1 MSKYRFIVPL
11 LILLSPCL
19 TIAQNMSDLYK
30 RADNYSDLFSS
41 KYYNGVTN
49 PKSIDNSHYFTYQT
63 NTHKGTEYYLI
74 DADKKTFN
82 SAFNQEKLANA
93 LSVVLNEK
101 VEPYKLPISQVVLNK
116 QLDSLFFRVKS
127 KDYHV
132 DLNNYTVKEKAD
144 NGKDTSY
151 YWGSASKEDSKRKA
165 TSPDGKKDA
174 YISEGNL
181 WVEDKATGKKT
192 KLSNDG
198 SPSEYYSSNIYWSPD
213 SKKIVSFKY
222 RPGGDRKLLL
232 ISSSP
237 KDQLQPKTETWDYA
251 KPGDAVAIRRPVAFL
266 VEENKAIHFNLP
278 EAEMQY
284 NIPDIRWNK
293 GSDSFTFDY
302 NRRGHQQ
309 YIVYNSDLSTSK
321 LRPIVDEKSNTFIYY
336 REVYKYWLEDKNEML
351 WISER
356 DGWRHIYLIDTQTG
370 NVKKQLTKGD
380 WVVKT
385 IVNVDEKKRTLI
397 FKGCGMDE
405 GEDPYFEK
413 YYSLNI
419 DNGKIVC
426 LTPQNANHS
435 VTFTSDYQYML
446 DSYSRVDLAPTV
458 VVRSLQKN
466 GEVVFKPENQPNIDD
481 VKAAGWK
488 APEVFSAKGRDGETN
503 IWGIIIRPT
512 DFDPNKKYPVIE
524 YIYAGPHN
532 SFVPKSFGIEHHGS
546 ALAELGF
553 IVVQIDGMG
562 TANRSKAFHDVC
574 WKNLKDAG
582 FPDRI
587 KWIETAATKYPEMDI
602 EKVGIYG
609 TSAGG
614 QSSTG
619 ALLFYPEFYKVAV
632 SSCGCH
638 DNRIDK
644 MWWNEQWMG
653 YPIGKEY
660 IDCSNVENAHL
671 LEGDLMLI
679 LGEMDNN
686 VDPASTLQVVDKL
699 IEHNKEFEFVM
710 IPGEGH
716 SSGGKYGE
724 RKRRDFFVK
733 HLLNVGTPTWNNK
746 E

>member
-1 MSKYRFIVPL
+1 MSKYRFIVSL
-11 LILLSPCL
+11 LILLSPCIS
-19 TIAQNMSDLYK
+19 IAQNMSDLYK
-30 RADNYSDLFSS
+30 RADNYSELFSS
-41 KYYNGVTN
+41 KYYNGVAN
-49 PKSIDNSHYFTYQT
+49 AKSIDDSHYFTYQT
-63 NTHKGTEYYLI
+63 NTRKGTEYYLI
-74 DADKKTFN
+74 DADKKTLN
-82 SAFNQEKLANA
+82 SAFDQERLAKS
-93 LSVVLNEK
+93 LSELLNEK

-116 QLDSLFFRVKS
+116 QLDSLFFSVKS
-127 KDYHV
+127 KDYYV
-132 DLNNYTVKEKAD
+132 DLNNYSVKEKAD
-144 NGKDTSY
+144 ERNDTSY
-151 YWGSASKEDSKRKA
+151 YWGSASKEDSKEKV

-174 YISEGNL
+174 YISEGNI

-198 SPSEYYSSNIYWSPD
+198 SPSEYYSSNIHWSPD

-251 KPGDAVAIRRPVAFL
+251 KPGDAVAIKRPVAFL
-266 VEENKAIHFNLP
+266 IEENRTIHFNLP

-293 GSDSFTFDY
+293 ESNSFTFDF
-302 NRRGHQQ
+302 NKRGHQQ
-309 YIVYNSDLSTSK
+309 YIVYNADLETGE
-321 LRPIVDEKSNTFIYY
+321 LLTIVDEKSDTFIYY
-336 REVYKYWLEDKNEML
+336 RSLYKHWLEDSNELL

-370 NVKKQLTKGD
+370 KVKKQLTKGD

-385 IVNVDEKKRTLI
+385 IVNVDEEKRTLL
-397 FKGCGMDE
+397 FKACGIDV
-405 GEDPYFEK
+405 GVDPYLEK
-413 YYSLNI
+413 YYTLNI

-426 LTPQNANHS
+426 LTPENANHS

-446 DSYSRVDLAPTV
+446 DSYSRVNLAPTI
-458 VVRSLQKN
+458 VVRSLSKD

-481 VKAAGWK
+481 VKSTGWK
-488 APEVFSAKGRDGETN
+488 APEVFTAKGRDGETD

-532 SFVPKSFGIEHHGS
+532 SFVPKSFSIEHHGS

-587 KWIETAATKYPEMDI
+587 KWIEAAAAKYPEMNI

-653 YPIGKEY
+653 YPIGQEY

-733 HLLNVGTPTWNNK
+733 HLLNVGTPTWNK
-746 E
+746 EK